1 MERDYKPADIAVLLD
16 RIHPY
21 AALDFNSPFPH
32 RFVSIPEYIPTE
44 QEKILLN
51 EYRTNQ
57 RLTSAVNAV
66 HRMSYIHLDNAGL
79 DTDEIATMMKIG
91 AIYNSGNQNHSIYH
105 LWQKC
110 LEIESKMSIY
120 DLAPKMGF

>member
-1 MERDYKPADIAVLLD
+1 MERDYKPANIAVFLD
-16 RIHPY
+16 KIHPY
-21 AALDFNSPFPH
+21 AILDFNSPFPH
-32 RFVSIPEYIPTE
+32 KFVAMPEYIPTE
-44 QEKILLN
+44 QEKALLN

-66 HRMSYIHLDNAGL
+66 HRMSYIHADYAGL
-79 DTDEIATMMKIG
+79 DTGSIRIMMNIG
-91 AIYNSGNQNHSIYH
+91 VADSMYH

-110 LEIESKMSIY
+110 LEIESEMNIY

>member
-16 RIHPY
+16 KIQPY
-21 AALDFNSPFPH
+21 AVLDFNSPFPH
-32 RFVSIPEYIPTE
+32 SRVSMPEYIPTE
-44 QEKILLN
+44 QEQILLN

-66 HRMSYIHLDNAGL
+66 HRMSYIHLDNAGI
-79 DTDEIATMMKIG
+79 DTDEIRFMMNIG
-91 AIYNSGNQNHSIYH
+91 TADSIYH

-110 LEIESKMSIY
+110 LEIESKMNIY